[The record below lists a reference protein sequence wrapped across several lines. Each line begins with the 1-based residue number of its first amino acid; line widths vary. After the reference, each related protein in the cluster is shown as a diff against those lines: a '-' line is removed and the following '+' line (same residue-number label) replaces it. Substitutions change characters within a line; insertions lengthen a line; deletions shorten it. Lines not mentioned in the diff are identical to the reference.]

1 MNQLAIPAE
10 IRPEEVARKQSLG
23 DAINMCAEL
32 AGFALDKELQQQMG
46 VDKAQFSRWTS
57 GTEGI
62 VWPKFMRLMDACGN
76 DAPLL
81 WMLHQR
87 GYDLAS
93 IRKRESEVERELRM
107 ARETIARMEHE
118 RDVERR
124 LFRDLRAA

>member
-118 RDVERR
+118 RDVESR

>member
-32 AGFALDKELQQQMG
+32 AGFSLDKELQQQMG

-93 IRKRESEVERELRM
+93 IRKRESEVQRELRM

-124 LFRDLRAA
+124 LFRELRAA